1 MFLNYSKVWFL
12 TANNFSRL
20 LDAKPGSVKINLE
33 FSYTFYKS
41 ADDFQ
46 GQKIVMRPV
55 NVSIDAQL
63 QLVSRRNMSLIP
75 Q

>member
-1 MFLNYSKVWFL
+1 MWFL

-20 LDAKPGSVKINLE
+20 LDAKPGSVKNDLE
-33 FSYTFYKS
+33 FSYTFYKKS
-41 ADDFQ
+41 EDDFQ
-46 GQKIVMRPV
+46 GQKIMIRPV
-55 NVSIDAQL
+55 DISIDAQL